1 MIVLTSK
8 ELLNEI
14 TKRRKALNVDAV
26 SLSVVSD
33 VSLKFISQL
42 ENGKKTVEVAPL
54 LRVTHSLGIKIP
66 LLDEPIALGRLIL
79 ANRKEMGID
88 QITAAGMCGISP
100 RLLSTIERGEPRKRL
115 DKLFSVIE
123 GFGIPVEIIV

>member
-8 ELLNEI
+8 ELHKQI
-14 TKRRKALNVDAV
+14 TKRRKSLNVDAA

-42 ENGKKTVEVAPL
+42 EHGKQTIETEPL
-54 LRVTHSLGIKIP
+54 LRVTRSLGIEIP
-66 LLDEPIALGRLIL
+66 LLDESKVLGKLIS
-79 ANRKEMGID
+79 NTRKEMNID

-123 GFGIPVEIIV
+123 GFGIPVEIKV

>member
-1 MIVLTSK
+1 MIALTTK

-42 ENGKKTVEVAPL
+42 ENGKETVEVAPL
-54 LRVTHSLGIKIP
+54 LRVTHSLGINIP

-79 ANRKEMGID
+79 AKRKEMGID
-88 QITAAGMCGISP
+88 QITASGLCGISP